1 METIPVIPD
10 PVSLL
15 ASMRAVGYS
24 VEAAIA
30 DLVDNSIS
38 ASAARIDIKYDA
50 SDFPFIAILD
60 NGRGMGPAELTN
72 AMRLGSQDPGNER
85 HPDDL
90 GRFGLGLKTA
100 SLSQCRCFT
109 VVSKKSGMISARC
122 WDLDTIERLHEWR
135 VVVPDSE
142 QLASLPLMTKL
153 EQCESGTLVVWQDLD
168 RLVAGARNP
177 QQEMTTKLSPLF
189 EHLALVFHR
198 YSAGE
203 GGNTAIEIYVNS
215 RKVPARDPYLRGN
228 SFRQPLEGQV
238 IRHERGDV
246 LVTPVIL
253 PPVSHLNADEIE
265 VAGGRDG
272 LRGTQGF
279 YVYRNRRLVI
289 WGTWFRLVPKDE
301 FYKLTRVQV
310 DIPNSFDDLWA
321 LDIKKS
327 AAYPPDAIRARLKD
341 LIPHFAG
348 VSRRTIT
355 HPGRKTGPKDFTALW
370 QRIEP
375 THGAFRYEIN
385 SEHPAVKAL
394 SSRLTPA
401 DQGSLQALLGL
412 VGDSLPFESIYADM
426 SSDTH
431 SSNSAGNLAA
441 LVEMAEELM
450 TLTGFDVDQVLQ
462 IDPLIRYEHLHSK
475 IKAELTIG

>member
-1 METIPVIPD
+1 VETITVIPD

-24 VEAAIA
+24 VESAIA

-38 ASAARIDIKYDA
+38 AGATSIDIKYDA
-50 SDFPFIAILD
+50 SRDPFIAVLD
-60 NGRGMGPAELTN
+60 DGWGMEAAELTN
-72 AMRLGSQDPGNER
+72 AMRLGSQDPSNER

-109 VVSKKSGMISARC
+109 VISKKAGMISARC
-122 WDLDTIERLHEWR
+122 WDLNTIESLHEWKI
-135 VVVPDSE
+135 VVPEAE
-142 QLASLPLMTKL
+142 QLAALPMMAKL
-153 EQCESGTLVVWQDLD
+153 ESCESGTLVVWQELD
-168 RLVAGARNP
+168 RLVAGAKDP
-177 QQEMTTKLSPLF
+177 QHEMTVKLSPVF

-198 YSAGE
+198 YSLGE
-203 GGNTAIEIYVNS
+203 GGSKAVEIYVNS
-215 RKVPARDPYLRGN
+215 RKVPPRDPYLRGN

-238 IRHERGDV
+238 IRHQRGDV
-246 LVTPVIL
+246 LVTPFVL
-253 PPVSHLNADEIE
+253 PPVSHLSADEIE

-310 DIPNSFDDLWA
+310 DIPNTFDDLWA

-327 AAYPPDAIRARLKD
+327 AAYPPDAIRNRLKE

-348 VSRRTIT
+348 ISRKTIT
-355 HPGRKTGPKDFTALW
+355 HPGRRTGPRDFTALW
-370 QRIEP
+370 QRVELS
-375 THGAFRYEIN
+375 HGVFRYEIN
-385 SEHPAVKAL
+385 PEHAAVKAL
-394 SSRLTPA
+394 VARMTPE
-401 DQGSLQALLGL
+401 DQSALQSLLD
-412 VGDSLPFESIYADM
+412 VVTDSLPFESIYADM
-426 SSDTH
+426 SRDAPGA
-431 SSNSAGNLAA
+431 NGAGKLGA
-441 LVEMAEELM
+441 LVETARDLM
-450 TLTGFDVDQVLQ
+450 SITGLDIDRVLQ
-462 IDPLIRYEHLHSK
+462 IDPLVRYEHLHPS
-475 IKAELTIG
+475 IRTELLNG